1 MSKKLLW
8 LLIVVPFIL
17 QGQHSIKGSIK
28 PDNNYTW
35 ILLYQ
40 LENGRQT
47 FVDNAN
53 VVNGKFQFN
62 IDENKTSGIYRAYFH
77 IENNLYIEF
86 IYNKENIDLTFDPN
100 NPIESIQ
107 FISSSENKI
116 YQAFHKNITSK
127 QKQLDSLQVAYF
139 KSKDKKHD
147 QFIANSYQESLKA
160 LQAVQL
166 DYEKISEGKLAHHFI
181 KASKQ
186 YYAPT
191 PFKAPKDYMASVKL
205 HFFDAID
212 FNDQVLS
219 DATFVND
226 RLTDYVFYLNQ
237 ADNMT
242 TKNMLQKKAIDDIS
256 GKLNNNFELHKN
268 FEESLIN
275 QYLVDENTEM
285 TTYVLNKYYK
295 FLPDAYQD
303 AALEYKITS
312 AMKTALGTEA
322 ADFSWT
328 DNGVQKNLH
337 SLIGF
342 DYYIVVFFSATCSHC
357 EIEMPDFYEFIKD
370 IENVRVIAVGLED
383 TNENWKKMITNFDGF
398 TNILDLKKWDSPKVK
413 DYGISAIP
421 SYFVLDAN
429 KRILAKPND
438 VTELKT
444 MFETR

>member
-1 MSKKLLW
+1 M
-8 LLIVVPFIL
+8 
-17 QGQHSIKGSIK
+17 
-28 PDNNYTW
+28 
-35 ILLYQ
+35 
-40 LENGRQT
+40 ENGRQT
-47 FVDNAN
+47 FVDNAA

-62 IDENKTSGIYRAYFH
+62 IDENKTVGIYRAYFH

-86 IYNKENIDLTFDPN
+86 IYNKEDIDLSFDPSY
-100 NPIESIQ
+100 PLESIK
-107 FISSSENKI
+107 FISSNENKI
-116 YQAFHKNITSK
+116 YQGYHKVITSK
-127 QKQLDSLQVAYF
+127 QKQLDSLQVVYF
-139 KSKDKKHD
+139 KSKEKKQD
-147 QFIANSYQESLKA
+147 ELIANSYQIILKK
-160 LQAVQL
+160 LQTTQL
-166 DYEKISEGKLAHHFI
+166 DYEKKSESKLAYHFI

-186 YYAPT
+186 YYAPR
-191 PFKAPKDYMASVKL
+191 PFKAPKDYMESVKL

-212 FNDQVLS
+212 FNDKVLS
-219 DATFVND
+219 DATFIND

-237 ADNMT
+237 AN
-242 TKNMLQKKAIDDIS
+242 NIVARNNLQKKAIDDVTS
-256 GKLNNNFELHKN
+256 MLENNFKLHKN
-268 FEESLIN
+268 FEESLLN

-285 TTYVLNKYYK
+285 TAYVLNKYYK

-303 AALEYKITS
+303 AALEYRINS
-312 AMKTALGTEA
+312 AMKTALGNEA

-342 DYYIVVFFSATCSHC
+342 DYYIVVFFSATCPHC
-357 EIEMPDFYEFIKD
+357 QVEMPDFYEFIKD

-383 TNENWKKMITNFDGF
+383 TKENWIEMTANFDGF

-429 KRILAKPND
+429 KKILAKPND
-438 VTELKT
+438 VTELKA